1 MTNYREIL
9 RLAALGFS
17 QQDMAYN
24 SSEDSLQQV
33 EKITGKPVQL
43 YNADIR
49 DRAALEDIF
58 ASNEFD
64 CVIHFAGLKAVGESV
79 VKPWEY
85 YDNNVNGTL
94 VLLDV
99 MRQHR
104 CKNII
109 FSSSATV
116 YGESETLPITEE
128 CPKGI
133 CTNPYGKTKSMIEE
147 ILKDMYTADIKSESD
162 DPWNIVLLRY
172 FNPVGAHSSGLIGEN
187 PSGVPNNLMPYICQV
202 ASGRLERL
210 HVFGDDYDTPDST
223 GIRDFIHVV
232 DLARGHVAALSA
244 ISRGCGVSIYNLGT
258 GRGYSVLELVKTF
271 ERVNGISVPYI
282 VDGRRDGDLAEVWS
296 DSSKTYRELGRKAE
310 KGIEDMCRDAWRWE
324 KNIIK

>member
-1 MTNYREIL
+1 MES
-9 RLAALGFS
+9 A
-17 QQDMAYN
+17 
-24 SSEDSLQQV
+24 SLL
-33 EKITGKPVQL
+33 I
-43 YNADIR
+43 ADIR
-49 DRAALEDIF
+49 DRSALQDIF

-99 MRQHR
+99 MRQHV

-133 CTNPYGKTKSMIEE
+133 CTNPYGKTKTMIEE
-147 ILKDMYTADIKSESD
+147 ILKDMYTADIKSVSD

-187 PSGVPNNLMPYICQV
+187 PAGVPNNLMPYICQV
-202 ASGRLERL
+202 ASGRLEKL
-210 HVFGDDYDTPDST
+210 HVFGDDYDTPDGT

-244 ISRGCGVSIYNLGT
+244 ISRGCGVATNNLGT

-271 ERVNGISVPYI
+271 ERVNGVSVPFV

-296 DSSKTYRELGRKAE
+296 DSSMAYRELGWKAE
-310 KGIEDMCRDAWRWE
+310 KGIVDMCRDAWRWE
-324 KNIIK
+324 KKRLSE